1 MQILAMFTMLAD
13 HTGKIFFPDV
23 ILWQLIGRMAFP
35 IYCYFI
41 VIGYQ
46 RTRDLKKYFSRL
58 FMLGLISQIPYMLA
72 LKIKGI
78 NAIGAL
84 FLCLVVLYALDQIKS
99 KGLKAGIVM
108 LTGLLLEFLPFD
120 YGSYGLLLV
129 LIFRYTKGHKM
140 VGVHY
145 FLNIAFFFYKGWLIQ
160 LASVVVSI
168 VIAYTPSLIRWIER
182 VRVPRWLWRSFYP
195 AHFVFLFLLAL
206 LVQKS

>member
-1 MQILAMFTMLAD
+1 MFAD

-46 RTRDLKKYFSRL
+46 RTSNLNKYFSRL
-58 FMLGLISQIPYMLA
+58 FLLGLVSQIPYMLA
-72 LKIKGI
+72 LRVQGI
-78 NAIGAL
+78 NAIGTL
-84 FLCLVVLYALDQIKS
+84 FLSLAVLYALDQIKS
-99 KGLKAGIVM
+99 KGLKAGIVI
-108 LTGLLLEFLPFD
+108 LGGFLLEFLTFD

-140 VGVHY
+140 VGAHY
-145 FLNIAFFFYKGWLIQ
+145 LLNIAFLFYKGWLLQ
-160 LASVVVSI
+160 LASVVISA
-168 VIAYTPSLIRWIER
+168 VIAYTPSLIRWTER